1 MFRDGEYWD
10 SRTSEDKKR
19 MLNRLV
25 RRIVVDG
32 RVVLGIEFL

>member
-1 MFRDGEYWD
+1 MFREREYWD
-10 SRTSEDKKR
+10 SQTSEDKKR